1 MSYQEPIGFYNETLI
16 PLYILKPKN
25 NKILHRYEVLNK
37 INDLLKELSDE
48 HSLNEKMYFLQLEV
62 QSSKNTNDG
71 FKLHVYNNFNSKW
84 MRLSTGQKV
93 TFEEL
98 NDLDKTLVVYE
109 DDIGSWSASE
119 LQEKLAI
126 EIELIQ
132 DWAKALAEKYGFEK
146 QV

>member
-1 MSYQEPIGFYNETLI
+1 MSYQEPIGFYKESLI
-16 PLYILKPKN
+16 PLYTINPGNGQTLDQILD
-25 NKILHRYEVLNK
+25 KIENLLN
-37 INDLLKELSDE
+37 ELDDE

-62 QSSKNTNDG
+62 HSSDNANEG
-71 FKLHVYNNFNSKW
+71 FQLYVHNHFNNKF

-98 NDLDKTLVVYE
+98 NNIDKTLVVYE
-109 DDIGSWSASE
+109 DDLGSWCADE

-132 DWAKALAEKYGFEK
+132 DWAKALAEKYGFKK